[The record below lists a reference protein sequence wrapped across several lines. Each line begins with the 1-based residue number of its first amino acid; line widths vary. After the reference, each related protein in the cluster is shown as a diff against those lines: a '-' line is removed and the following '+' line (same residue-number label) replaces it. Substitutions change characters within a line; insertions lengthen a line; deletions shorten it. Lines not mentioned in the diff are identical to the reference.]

1 MGGVAEQPDPS
12 AARSGVRMIASASPR
27 LAGDGRDVEA
37 VGGNDGAPGDEPGAS
52 RGGGANERLAQP
64 GADAVRGDDDV
75 GFELAAVG
83 QHSGRC
89 EAVLGHAGAGA
100 AEPQCVLAH
109 RCAMYVEQV
118 MPVHDAKRR
127 AEAFRD
133 D

>member
-27 LAGDGRDVEA
+27 LAGDGRDVEP

-89 EAVLGHAGAGA
+89 EAVLGHAWVGEEPRVA
-100 AEPQCVLAH
+100 ALDHFEPHAYAASRTSLSVAH
-109 RCAMYVEQV
+109 
-118 MPVHDAKRR
+118 
-127 AEAFRD
+127 
-133 D
+133 